1 MTDKTNIY
9 IPSSAPEPTQ
19 NGAKSSAMLNIQKR
33 TVSFRLP
40 SHPSARRS
48 PLVTLLSSHWWIRRS
63 GHQNEPFL
71 GRTADDGSGMNRGL
85 RCNGVV
91 WEILVPNLPP
101 GALRAGRT
109 QLRPA
114 VIAAR
119 CKIGNFR
126 AALRPYLGKNETELY
141 LTCFPVVL

>member
-1 MTDKTNIY
+1 MSDVFVV
-9 IPSSAPEPTQ
+9 S
-19 NGAKSSAMLNIQKR
+19 GADWGG
-33 TVSFRLP
+33 
-40 SHPSARRS
+40 ARRQPS
-48 PLVTLLSSHWWIRRS
+48 PAPRSCRLS
-63 GHQNEPFL
+63 
-71 GRTADDGSGMNRGL
+71 AVCRGA
-85 RCNGVV
+85 RENGVV

-101 GALRAGRT
+101 GALRAGHT